1 MGARTVARAGRV
13 RRAVRRFREAGAV
26 SPRTAVAFE
35 EVGLKKGLGEWLL
48 VWRGV
53 LREAGKGR
61 YWLDE
66 SAAQK
71 FAARRRR

>member
-1 MGARTVARAGRV
+1 MGARAVAKAGLGRRV
-13 RRAVRRFREAGAV
+13 VRRFREAGAV
-26 SPRTAVAFE
+26 SPRAAVAFE
-35 EVGLKKGLGEWLL
+35 EVGLRKGLGEWLL

-53 LREAGKGR
+53 LRKAGEGR

-71 FAARRRR
+71 FASRGRR